1 MAGLNLGRNI
11 YFAALFQD
19 RDLSAGQSVMVP
31 EMFPVP
37 VPIFPVPVP
46 IFPVPVPIFLVPV
59 PIFPVPIPIFPVLV
73 PIFSIKFF
81 RYRFRY
87 SFSVPFFVVPVPVL
101 FFSTT

>member
-1 MAGLNLGRNI
+1 MAGLNLARNI

-46 IFPVPVPIFLVPV
+46 IFPVPVPIFG
-59 PIFPVPIPIFPVLV
+59 
-73 PIFSIKFF
+73 IKFF
-81 RYRFRY
+81 QYHFQY
-87 SFSVPFFVVPVPVL
+87 LFSVPFFVVPVPVL
-101 FFSTT
+101 FFSIKFF